1 MSDRLETEINSNA
14 KPLPQMIA
22 RNIPENQ
29 NQDQVDAQQ
38 PEWVKILFDEI
49 KQLKTDMAIIK
60 DSQKKIHEKIINNN

>member
-29 NQDQVDAQQ
+29 NQD
-38 PEWVKILFDEI
+38 
-49 KQLKTDMAIIK
+49 
-60 DSQKKIHEKIINNN
+60 